1 MKLRRENKMK
11 ILERIIDNGKKAL
24 TGVALLTALSGCAT
38 TATYDVNQFCGT
50 NPIKNGTVV
59 KAVKSV
65 DDRGIE
71 VSYFKAEKDLE
82 QFVKM
87 DYDGDGM
94 FEEQIYSK
102 NHADGS
108 RTDVRCYND
117 GVFEPFGGRWKM
129 EQFDSD
135 ANGNIVKEEYQTAR

>member
-1 MKLRRENKMK
+1 MK
-11 ILERIIDNGKKAL
+11 ILDNIVNNGKRLLVGITA
-24 TGVALLTALSGCAT
+24 LTALSGCAT

-50 NPIKNGTVV
+50 NPIENGTVV
-59 KAVKSV
+59 KAVKRV

-71 VSYFKAEKDLE
+71 ISYFKAEKDLE

-94 FEEQIYSK
+94 FEEQIYTK
-102 NHADGS
+102 NHPDGS

-117 GVFEPFGGRWKM
+117 GVFEAFGGRWKM
-129 EQFDSD
+129 EQFDLDS
-135 ANGNIVKEEYQTAR
+135 NGNVVKEDYQSAR

>member
-1 MKLRRENKMK
+1 MLEN
-11 ILERIIDNGKKAL
+11 IVNSGKK
-24 TGVALLTALSGCAT
+24 LLVGITALSALGGCAT
-38 TATYDVNQFCGT
+38 TATYDVNKFCGT
-50 NPIKNGTVV
+50 NPIVDGTVV

-71 VSYFKAEKDLE
+71 VSYFKAEKGPE

-94 FEEQIYSK
+94 FEEQIYK
-102 NHADGS
+102 KTNQDGS
-108 RTDVRCYND
+108 NTRVRCYND
-117 GVFEPFGGRWKM
+117 GVFKPFGGRWKL

-135 ANGNIVKEEYQTAR
+135 SNGNVVKEKYQTAK